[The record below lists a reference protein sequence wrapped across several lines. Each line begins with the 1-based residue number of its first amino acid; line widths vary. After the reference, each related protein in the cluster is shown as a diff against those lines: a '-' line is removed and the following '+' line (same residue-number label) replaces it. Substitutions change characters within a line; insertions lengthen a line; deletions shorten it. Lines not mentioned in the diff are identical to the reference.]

1 MPFFKQVLELQEL
14 IQQVSKRFATV
25 FQELLNI
32 TLEREVNQTR
42 LHTYQLT
49 VLLRTFHLILFHSSV
64 DRNLKNFRI
73 FLLFLILNICSYYFV
88 KNFHQILPPDNF
100 YQVKGFLSDI

>member
-1 MPFFKQVLELQEL
+1 MPFFKQVLGLQEL

-64 DRNLKNFRI
+64 DKNLKENIFTVPDI
-73 FLLFLILNICSYYFV
+73 EYMFLLFCQKFPQ
-88 KNFHQILPPDNF
+88 NFTP
-100 YQVKGFLSDI
+100 

>member
-64 DRNLKNFRI
+64 DKNLKKNIFTVPDI
-73 FLLFLILNICSYYFV
+73 EYMFLLFCQKFPP
-88 KNFHQILPPDNF
+88 NFTP
-100 YQVKGFLSDI
+100 

>member
-1 MPFFKQVLELQEL
+1 MPFFKQVLELREL

-64 DRNLKNFRI
+64 DKNFKKYI
-73 FLLFLILNICSYYFV
+73 FLLFLILNICFYYFV

>member
-1 MPFFKQVLELQEL
+1 MRQY
-14 IQQVSKRFATV
+14 

-64 DRNLKNFRI
+64 DKNFKKNI
-73 FLLFLILNICSYYFV
+73 FTVPDIEYMFLLFCQ
-88 KNFHQILPPDNF
+88 KFHQILPPDNF

>member
-14 IQQVSKRFATV
+14 IEQVSKRFATV
-25 FQELLNI
+25 FHELLNI

-64 DRNLKNFRI
+64 DKNLKETIFTFPDI
-73 FLLFLILNICSYYFV
+73 EYMFLLFCQKISP
-88 KNFHQILPPDNF
+88 NFTP
-100 YQVKGFLSDI
+100 

>member
-1 MPFFKQVLELQEL
+1 MPFFKQVLGLQEL

-64 DRNLKNFRI
+64 DKNLKENIFNVPDI
-73 FLLFLILNICSYYFV
+73 EYMFLLFCQKFPP
-88 KNFHQILPPDNF
+88 NFTP
-100 YQVKGFLSDI
+100 

>member
-1 MPFFKQVLELQEL
+1 MPFFKQVLGLQEL

-64 DRNLKNFRI
+64 DKNFKKYI

-88 KNFHQILPPDNF
+88 KNFHKILPPDNF

>member
-1 MPFFKQVLELQEL
+1 MPFFKQVLGLQEL

-64 DRNLKNFRI
+64 DKNFKKNI
-73 FLLFLILNICSYYFV
+73 FTVPDIEYMFLLFCQKFPP
-88 KNFHQILPPDNF
+88 NFTP
-100 YQVKGFLSDI
+100 

>member
-25 FQELLNI
+25 FSRI
-32 TLEREVNQTR
+32 AKYYLEREVNQTR

-64 DRNLKNFRI
+64 DKNLKKNIFTVPDI
-73 FLLFLILNICSYYFV
+73 EYMFLLFCQKFPP
-88 KNFHQILPPDNF
+88 NFTP
-100 YQVKGFLSDI
+100 

>member
-1 MPFFKQVLELQEL
+1 MPFFKQVLGLQEL

-64 DRNLKNFRI
+64 DKNLKKYI
-73 FLLFLILNICSYYFV
+73 FLLFLILNMCSYYFV

>member
-64 DRNLKNFRI
+64 DKNFKKNI
-73 FLLFLILNICSYYFV
+73 FTVPDIEYMFLLFCQKFPQ
-88 KNFHQILPPDNF
+88 NFTP
-100 YQVKGFLSDI
+100 

>member
-25 FQELLNI
+25 FHELLNI

-64 DRNLKNFRI
+64 DKILKKKYI
-73 FLLFLILNICSYYFV
+73 FTVPDIDVVLI
-88 KNFHQILPPDNF
+88 ILSKISTKF
-100 YQVKGFLSDI
+100 YPLTTFIKSKGF

>member
-1 MPFFKQVLELQEL
+1 MPFFKQVLGLQEL

-64 DRNLKNFRI
+64 DKILKNIYIFTVPDI
-73 FLLFLILNICSYYFV
+73 EYMFLLFCQKFPP
-88 KNFHQILPPDNF
+88 NFTP
-100 YQVKGFLSDI
+100 

>member
-1 MPFFKQVLELQEL
+1 MPFFKQVLGLQEL

-64 DRNLKNFRI
+64 DKNLKETIFTFPDI
-73 FLLFLILNICSYYFV
+73 EYMFLLFCQKISP
-88 KNFHQILPPDNF
+88 NFTP
-100 YQVKGFLSDI
+100 

>member
-1 MPFFKQVLELQEL
+1 MPFFKQVLGLQEL

-64 DRNLKNFRI
+64 DKNLKENIFTFPDI
-73 FLLFLILNICSYYFV
+73 EYMFLLFCQKFPP
-88 KNFHQILPPDNF
+88 NFTP
-100 YQVKGFLSDI
+100 